1 MAKKKSK
8 NVYYIVAAVII
19 VILVAVFMLR
29 KPADVGSDVPDVPDV
44 ETEQEPEVVI
54 PEPTV
59 PTEYV
64 GSILSDAVCVDDEIQ
79 ATITNTGD
87 LDETIGNKL
96 IVQVNGL
103 VVRAPVCEEM
113 DLAPGESTR
122 CSDMSGPFPIRT
134 GKENLVIV
142 KLKGESSQATVTCD

>member
-1 MAKKKSK
+1 MAKNKSK
-8 NVYYIVAAVII
+8 NLYYIIAAIVVV
-19 VILVAVFMLR
+19 VILIAIFMR
-29 KPADVGSDVPDVPDV
+29 KPAEEVPEEVVEEVPEEV
-44 ETEQEPEVVI
+44 VQEEVI

-64 GSILSDAVCVDDEIQ
+64 GTIVSDAVCVGDEIQ

-87 LDETIGNKL
+87 QTETIGDKL

-103 VVRAPVCEEM
+103 VVRAPICEKM
-113 DLAPGESTR
+113 TLAPGESVR
-122 CSDMSGPFPIRT
+122 CSDVSGPFPIRA

-142 KLKGESSQATVTCD
+142 KLKGDSAQATVTCD